1 MFKLKDQPFSRP
13 AFFFGCCLI
22 AATCGILYLCG
33 GEKPSLIAA
42 IDNRTMDIMFRIRGV
57 SKGSGQVVIVDID
70 EKSLSTLGQ
79 WPWSR
84 NIMGKITDHL
94 IQSGVCAIGYDIL
107 FAEQDRTSPAY
118 FFSHLDKKTALKIPK
133 TLIHTLGNDPDLNYD
148 QVFAKSLSQ
157 GPTILGYGFQFVN
170 DGLKGKDDQPFPSGI
185 IRLAPPTLQFDR
197 ISLIPAFRAVLNH
210 PAVAASQSEGF
221 FNMLTDDSGIAR
233 QVPLV
238 MIMDNIPY
246 PSLALEVFRVGMG
259 ISELTI
265 HASNRI
271 NAPLRPVLGL
281 TLGDRFI
288 PTDSFGQIFVNYRGP
303 AGTFEYISAIDVL
316 EKERMPGLKNKFVFI
331 GASATGLLDLKATPF
346 GSAVPGVEVN
356 ATIVENL
363 IQSDPFTYDRMTEIG
378 LNYTLIVLI
387 GLAVT
392 LVLCILGPVAGS
404 VATAA
409 LLICTM
415 LGNYFYF
422 FLNHQYVGISLPL
435 ISSTAI
441 LLIMSI
447 FKAFREGKSKR
458 FIQGAFSRYVAPDV
472 VNHLI
477 KTPKALSLSGQE
489 KILTVMFC
497 DIRGFTTLSEKMNP
511 QQLGRFMNQFLT
523 AMSEKIMENG
533 GTVDKFIGDA
543 VMAFWGAPK
552 PDCEHAEHA
561 VQTALQFKGVLE
573 NLTQVW
579 QKKGLPGISVG
590 VGINTGAVSVGNF
603 GSLQRFDYTVM
614 GDNVNLASRLEGANK
629 NYGTTI
635 LISKATRDLIK
646 DKFFCRFVDKVQ
658 VKGRQHP
665 EDLYEPVCKDV
676 PSKEFLNEVTV
687 FEQGIEAFQQA
698 DFQRAKKIF
707 SQLNQ
712 ANPCQ
717 LYLCYMDRI
726 DGYLKGSVPQDWDGA
741 ERRERLPVV
750 NRLTSK

>member
-1 MFKLKDQPFSRP
+1 MLKNYAFSWS
-13 AFFFGCCLI
+13 AFFLGCSLI
-22 AATCGILYLCG
+22 AATCMIFYMCG
-33 GEKPSLIAA
+33 AQKPSLIAA
-42 IDNRTMDIMFRIRGV
+42 IDNRTMDIMFRIRGECPD
-57 SKGSGQVVIVDID
+57 SGQVVIVDID
-70 EKSLSTLGQ
+70 EKSLSLLGQ

-84 NIMGKITDHL
+84 DIMARITDNL
-94 IQSGVCAIGYDIL
+94 TQSGVRAIGYDVL

-118 FFSHLDKKTALKIPK
+118 FFSHLDKRKALKIPK

-148 QVFAKSLSQ
+148 QVFATALSQ
-157 GPTILGYGFQFVN
+157 GPTILGYGFQFID
-170 DGLKGKDDQPFPSGI
+170 DGLKSKEDQPFPSGI
-185 IRLAPPTLQFDR
+185 IRLDPPTLKFNR
-197 ISLIPAFRAVLNH
+197 IALIPAFRAVLNH

-238 MIMDNIPY
+238 MIMDDIPY

-259 ISELTI
+259 ISEMTI
-265 HASNRI
+265 LASNRI
-271 NAPLRPVLGL
+271 DTAMRPVLGL
-281 TLGDRFI
+281 TLGDKFI

-303 AGTFEYISAIDVL
+303 AKTFDYISAADVL
-316 EKERMPGLKNKFVFI
+316 EKKRQPGLKNKFVFI

-356 ATIVENL
+356 ASIVDNL

-378 LNYTLIVLI
+378 LNYTLIILI

-392 LVLCILGPVAGS
+392 LVLCLLGPVAGS
-404 VATAA
+404 IVTAI
-409 LLICTM
+409 LLVCTM

-422 FLNHQYVGISLPL
+422 FLNHQHVGISLPL

-441 LLIMSI
+441 LLVMSI
-447 FKAFREGKSKR
+447 FKAFREGRSKR

-489 KILTVMFC
+489 KILTVMFL
-497 DIRGFTTLSEKMNP
+497 DIRGFTTLSETMNP

-552 PDCEHAEHA
+552 FDPDHAEHA
-561 VQTALQFKGVLE
+561 VQTALEFKGILE
-573 NLTQVW
+573 NLALTW
-579 QKKGLPGISVG
+579 KKKGLSGISVG
-590 VGINTGAVSVGNF
+590 VGINTGSMSVGNF
-603 GSLQRFDYTVM
+603 GSVQRFDYTVM

-629 NYGTTI
+629 NYGTAI
-635 LISKATRDLIK
+635 LISKATRDLVK

-658 VKGRQHP
+658 VKGRQQP
-665 EDLYEPVCKDV
+665 EDLYEPVCKGM
-676 PSKEFLNEVTV
+676 PPKEFLNEIQI
-687 FEQGIEAFQQA
+687 FEQGVEAFQQA
-698 DFQRAKKIF
+698 DFQRAKPIF
-707 SQLNQ
+707 SQLDQ
-712 ANPCQ
+712 ATPCQ
-717 LYLCYMDRI
+717 LYQSYLDRI
-726 DGYLKGSVPQDWDGA
+726 DGYLQGSVPRDWDGA
-741 ERRERLPVV
+741 ERRARLPVV

>member
-1 MFKLKDQPFSRP
+1 M
-13 AFFFGCCLI
+13 I
-22 AATCGILYLCG
+22 AGTCAVLYTYG
-33 GEKPSLIAA
+33 TQKPSLIEA
-42 IDNRTMDIMFRIRGV
+42 IDNRTMDIMFRVRGT
-57 SKGSGQVVIVDID
+57 SPDSGQVVIVDID
-70 EKSLSTLGQ
+70 EKSLSRLGQ

-84 NIMGKITDHL
+84 DIMAQITDNL
-94 IQSGVCAIGYDIL
+94 TQNGVRAIGYDIL

-118 FFSHLDKKTALKIPK
+118 FFSHLDSKTALKIPK
-133 TLIHTLGNDPDLNYD
+133 TLIHTLGNDPELNYD
-148 QVFAKSLSQ
+148 QMFAKALSQ
-157 GPTILGYGFQFVN
+157 GPTILGYGFQFVD
-170 DGLKGKDDQPFPSGI
+170 DGLKSKDDQPFPSGI
-185 IRLAPPTLQFDR
+185 IRLDPPTLQFDR
-197 ISLIPAFRAVLNH
+197 IALIPAFRAVLNH
-210 PAVAASQSEGF
+210 PAVAVSKSEGF

-259 ISELTI
+259 ISDMTI
-265 HASNRI
+265 HASSRM
-271 NAPLRPVLGL
+271 NASLQPVLGL
-281 TLGDRFI
+281 TLGDTFI

-303 AGTFEYISAIDVL
+303 AKTFDYISAADVL
-316 EKERMPGLKNKFVFI
+316 EKGPMPELRDKFVFI

-356 ATIVENL
+356 ASIVDNL

-378 LNYTLIVLI
+378 LNYTLIVVI

-404 VATAA
+404 VVTAA

-422 FLNHQYVGISLPL
+422 FLNHQHVGISLPL

-441 LLIMSI
+441 LLVMSI
-447 FKAFREGKSKR
+447 FKAFKEGKSKR

-489 KILTVMFC
+489 KILTVMFL
-497 DIRGFTTLSEKMNP
+497 DIRGFTTLSEKMTP

-552 PDCEHAEHA
+552 PDPDHADHA
-561 VQTALQFKGVLE
+561 VQTALEFKGVLE
-573 NLTQVW
+573 NLALTW
-579 QKKGLPGISVG
+579 QEKGFSGISIG
-590 VGINTGAVSVGNF
+590 VGINTGTVSVGNF
-603 GSLQRFDYTVM
+603 GSLQRFDYTAM

-629 NYGTTI
+629 NYGTAI
-635 LISKATRDLIK
+635 LISKSTRELVK

-658 VKGRQHP
+658 VKGRQQP
-665 EDLYEPVCKDV
+665 EDLYEPVCKGL
-676 PSKEFLNEVTV
+676 PSKEFLNEIQI
-687 FEQGIEAFQQA
+687 FEQGVEAFQQA

-707 SQLNQ
+707 SQLDQ

-717 LYLCYMDRI
+717 LYLSYLDRI
-726 DGYLKGSVPQDWDGA
+726 NGYLQSSVPADWDGA
-741 ERRERLPVV
+741 ERRARLPVV